1 MLKVEGLSAGYQ
13 GSRVL
18 DDFALSLPEGRM
30 LGLLG
35 RNGMG
40 KTTLLRC
47 IMGLLT
53 IDSGRIVL
61 AGQQISGHRPYE
73 IAQQGIAYV
82 PQGRDIFGEL
92 TVEENLRLGCLGRRR
107 PTRDIPENLFKQ
119 FPILAARRQ
128 QKAGSLS
135 GGEQQQLAIARAL
148 AGAPRLLLLDEP
160 SEGIQPS
167 IVLEIAQRLKGIVR
181 ETGLTLLLVEQN
193 VTLLRRLA
201 ERVLVVE
208 KGRVAA
214 DLPVAELDDQEL
226 LRRHL
231 AV

>member
-1 MLKVEGLSAGYQ
+1 
-13 GSRVL
+13 
-18 DDFALSLPEGRM
+18 
-30 LGLLG
+30 
-35 RNGMG
+35 MG